1 MLLLRASRRILDR
14 VRLMLWISY
23 SNSSFYR
30 AIRFRPVE
38 RIAMRFLPHSK
49 RLDNIE
55 AEFHFHVRKFPL

>member
-23 SNSSFYR
+23 RNSSFHR
-30 AIRFRPVE
+30 AIWFRPVE
-38 RIAMRFLPHSK
+38 RIATRFLPHSK
-49 RLDNIE
+49 RLDNVE